1 MRMRKYFCYLDD
13 GKAVY
18 KVAVPAENEK
28 KAREFCSGNGEIVAV
43 KDVTDEIQIS
53 KSKVRNALKSGGF
66 SDIECDFIVRAL
78 N

>member
-28 KAREFCSGNGEIVAV
+28 KAREFY
-43 KDVTDEIQIS
+43 
-53 KSKVRNALKSGGF
+53 
-66 SDIECDFIVRAL
+66 
-78 N
+78 